1 MLFEDIDVSSVFF
14 HRNTMLTSYIVGK
27 ENVLVVD
34 CGASHTTITPIL
46 DGNVIEK
53 GVIKGDIGGE
63 YITNKLYEI
72 WK

>member
-53 GVIKGDIGGE
+53 GILIY
-63 YITNKLYEI
+63 YI
-72 WK
+72 

>member
-34 CGASHTTITPIL
+34 CGASHTTIF
-46 DGNVIEK
+46 
-53 GVIKGDIGGE
+53 
-63 YITNKLYEI
+63 
-72 WK
+72 